1 MIFNVRSGEIVIGT
15 VVGGIMERSSPPL
28 PRMKEEKKTS
38 FMICDILD
46 SSPRSSR
53 SQCRVTEERE
63 AEQCCSKTITS
74 PENQREWSP
83 GELQED
89 NVDDDQKDLELQP
102 QSPCGVETDTPS
114 SQDSHGTN
122 CRAVHMHASQCA

>member
-1 MIFNVRSGEIVIGT
+1 
-15 VVGGIMERSSPPL
+15 MERSSPPL

-53 SQCRVTEERE
+53 SQYRVTEERE
-63 AEQCCSKTITS
+63 AEQCCSKTIKS

-89 NVDDDQKDLELQP
+89 NNQKDLEIQP

-114 SQDSHGTN
+114 SQESHGTN
-122 CRAVHMHASQCA
+122 CGAVHMHAS

>member
-1 MIFNVRSGEIVIGT
+1 MVFNVRSGEVVIGT
-15 VVGGIMERSSPPL
+15 VAGGIMERSSPPL
-28 PRMKEEKKTS
+28 PKMKDDKKTS

-53 SQCRVTEERE
+53 SQCRVTEERG
-63 AEQCCSKTITS
+63 ADQCCSKTITS
-74 PENQREWSP
+74 SETQREWSP
-83 GELQED
+83 IELQED

-114 SQDSHGTN
+114 SQDSHGEL
-122 CRAVHMHASQCA
+122 